1 MFENP
6 NEDYS
11 IYKIDQQYQS
21 FSSRI
26 LFSLDEYLEKI
37 RLELTELM
45 TENYEV
51 GLSFNFALGSKVNPN
66 NECNVFIKEKLAD
79 IEEVFDQLIK
89 KHKDLKNIDF
99 VLKGVESVTYD
110 FMKIIIKT
118 KFIESPT
125 WIKNKSSTI
134 NPLNSDNVFS
144 ILYHHFFVS

>member
-1 MFENP
+1 
-6 NEDYS
+6 
-11 IYKIDQQYQS
+11 
-21 FSSRI
+21 
-26 LFSLDEYLEKI
+26 
-37 RLELTELM
+37 M

-66 NECNVFIKEKLAD
+66 NECNVFIKEKSAD

-89 KHKDLKNIDF
+89 KHEDLKNIDF